1 MSAASTPGL
10 FCELCKT
17 KNATLQCGTCSL
29 FKMLCDVCMGKR
41 HQNHPASG
49 HILRPL
55 EFRPQ
60 TPAPVEEARKKA
72 RTETMA
78 KAMGSLSPSSRTS
91 LRPTLEAF
99 SDADLVDMVQA
110 QADEATAKA
119 LRKADAAL
127 AKTLR
132 SGGSTNAKVSTLATT
147 AQETTPP
154 TLLLYH

>member
-1 MSAASTPGL
+1 
-10 FCELCKT
+10 
-17 KNATLQCGTCSL
+17 
-29 FKMLCDVCMGKR
+29 
-41 HQNHPASG
+41 
-49 HILRPL
+49 
-55 EFRPQ
+55 
-60 TPAPVEEARKKA
+60 
-72 RTETMA
+72 MA